1 MIANM
6 KKIMALL
13 LAVIMLLGMLPTAF
27 AAGSEYLDQSGN
39 PVEGLMEAIEGKRHW
54 LENTDPM
61 PVVKTE
67 GEGEVTLSN
76 GAISRTFAIPEKGGT
91 GFYTKSYAN
100 TYIGKELVNGSNTPE
115 VILSLYNKPY
125 EEVYNRKKIIDNT
138 PGYYFIGGENAAENT
153 FAFDSYEIRS
163 ITADD
168 VQFQWKKN
176 AHSYSD
182 PAAEDWP
189 PKGMHAEFNF
199 VAPSS
204 FPADYQGLQV
214 KVIYEMYDNCAVMKK
229 RVEIV
234 NTKDTMV
241 MIGGLA
247 PEVLSANGNDNM
259 KELML
264 IQSDFTTE
272 TTSSNH
278 PKEKCLCQKEPDGS
292 PFKALGGDRRHI
304 CYDLGPAYEISTDP
318 GKAAADRFI
327 SFNTYE
333 LIYSTYWLEQ
343 RALEEEGYYRKMFPW
358 ITDNPLTYHCTDY
371 LTKEEIDM
379 AVEGGFDM
387 IIHSY
392 NADGSSDEKQMLAR
406 DQKTLDKYKELVDYA
421 HSRGIEV
428 GMYQGHHK
436 LNQYG
441 SKYKPD
447 GKPKDL
453 TYGGND
459 GGKYGVFC
467 MASAAF
473 DDYWDNFR
481 YFVEYTGLDCI
492 EIDGAYGSWDC
503 LNGEDHINE
512 DKETDPDPNGV
523 DKTTGDASKYRVHH
537 GYFDSKV
544 VQWENITRELCETFR
559 EMDTYIRVPS
569 WWYAIGGNKNTIG
582 YEEIAWSQPRQEQLI
597 YGRQMIYN
605 AGYARTMSMCWSHI
619 PFSQYHG
626 GGDSAAF
633 LPFSEKIDDYN
644 WVVAQNVGN
653 GVTSDFRG
661 KDLYDETVLPILT
674 RWVNFFD
681 RYRGI
686 VNSDMVHISQ
696 ARSNDN
702 PLRTGKMDTLYHVNA
717 NNEGEKGLL
726 WVYNQTDE
734 ERTEI
739 ITVPMYYTGLTE
751 LSYPSYPLP
760 GSMGK
765 NVKSYSGGSG
775 KYGWLPKVRDYTLP
789 DVTGETTG
797 RAAFLQEGSKLQVLD
812 IDSNGNAQLSV
823 TLAPMSFTYYTIY
836 DPTEAPAVEMD
847 IGAVTGLTGES
858 QSSGV
863 ALTWNADA
871 SVSVKVNGVVD
882 TDSTE
887 IITGYRIYRDGELI
901 GTSLTNAFT
910 DTSVLEE
917 LTAYTYT
924 VKALVGVQEGAASD
938 EAQVTTG
945 ADTTP
950 PELLSVSSSGNKL
963 VLTFSEV
970 MAKAAAETLA
980 NYTLDQ
986 NVKVTG
992 AALSADGK
1000 TVTLT
1005 VEGMESQKQY
1015 TLTVKNLTDNA
1026 KTPNPMADTEWTFIN
1041 GYLAYYP
1048 MDGEELINSFSDSVA
1063 NTQNVTYTA
1072 STGRDGC
1079 VYLNKKD
1086 KAYADLGYG
1095 WFSGSTDYSLALSVW
1110 PKDLSSAR
1118 QAVLSSGQNGEPGD
1132 DFGIY
1137 LLAGKVV
1144 FTTSDASG
1152 EKVVELSSKKVLDA
1166 DAWSRIM
1173 VTRSGDEFALYVN
1186 GELQEKVEKA
1196 GFPTYESKNA
1206 ILLGAEVAYGG
1217 GDQTSY
1223 LWGRVD
1229 ELVAYSNALSA
1240 DAVTKDYDSYSPYTA
1255 VRPLIYMDFETAGTG
1270 KVINLADGK
1279 EFTVLGNPQTETSFN
1294 DSTALKLEND
1304 AKTSS
1309 TYINMGQDY
1318 ALGGEFTLSAWINV
1332 NCDNV
1337 KQMNKLICRGLVG
1350 NDAEAYFVSIRN
1362 QGYNI
1367 RMANK
1372 DKSALSKLETE
1383 NDTSKGY
1390 FPSKEWAHLTV
1401 ICDGTTIRAY
1411 CNGKP
1416 AALTSKVTGALNLR
1430 SNTRDLL
1437 IGGAKKNKDGVSL
1450 QVDHFFNGSMDEFY
1464 LFDAALSEADIQDL
1478 MGSNTPVD
1486 KSKLQSLYDQYAEAE
1501 QGSYTDASWKA
1512 LQDALAK
1519 AEEVL
1524 QDKDA
1529 DQVTVNEAYNL
1540 LQEAVNGLQQEVEE
1554 ALNWIAWDDEKDNSR
1569 GWVRGEVW
1577 PVTVEDGVEVYTS
1590 AESDAQVANNK
1601 SATKMWRVMVL
1612 EGSEA
1617 TEGSMEVEFKIPNGV
1632 EAGLMFNAPTD
1643 ISTIDAVR
1651 QSTRVYF
1658 KQTQWFTNRSG
1669 IKDFQMKGHLS
1680 ATVADGNWH
1689 KLKVIYKAG
1698 WVGFYLDDVLIQT
1711 IENENI
1717 LTGAN
1722 VGLYSNPKDQ
1732 GDGVAKFRNFK
1743 VLKPAQA
1750 TEHTVTYTLTNLT
1763 AEGTK
1768 TVKEGESL
1776 TATLTAESGYT
1787 LPDTITVTMGG
1798 QALTEGYTYDKS
1810 NGTVT
1815 VANVTG
1821 DVVITAAGAKILSS
1835 AAEILEFVIAGGST
1849 QINGTAISV
1858 TMPYGTD
1865 VTNLTPTITV
1875 SENAA
1880 VVPGSGVPQN
1890 FTAPVSYTVTAEDG
1904 TTKTYTVTVVVA
1916 EPDTYAITAA
1926 QTSNGTVATEPT
1938 SAAADTKV
1946 QITVTPKDGY
1956 QLKEGTL
1963 KAYKTGEPDTE
1974 VAIENNAF
1982 TMPAYAV
1989 TVTAEFE
1996 AIKYTVTYKLNGGSN
2011 AAGNPTWYTVE
2022 EGFTLADPTKT
2033 GYNFTGWTYDG
2044 VASPVKNVTIEA
2056 GTTGNLTFTANWEE
2070 NASSGGDPDP
2080 VTSYTIT
2087 VTQGVGGKISPST
2100 SSVVEGSDKNFTITA
2115 NEGYRI
2121 SDVLVDGRSV
2131 GAVST
2136 YTFKNVTAKHSIT
2149 AKFEKVEGITN
2160 VGGFID
2166 VKSTD
2171 WFAKAVQYAVDEG
2184 LMNGTSSNTFTP
2196 NGDTT
2201 RGMIVTILYRQA
2213 GSPRVKSDKATWW
2226 SDARVWA
2233 MECGVSDGTNMEK
2246 PITRE
2251 QLATMLYRY
2260 AELNGKDVSKRTSLD
2275 SFKDGDKVSTYAV
2288 DALKWAVAEG
2298 IVTGKTGGFIDP
2310 QAGAT
2315 RAETATMLMRFCE
2328 AFA

>member
-176 AHSYSD
+176 SHSYSD

-633 LPFSEKIDDYN
+633 LPFGEKIDDYN

-696 ARSNDN
+696 ARSEDN

-765 NVKSYSGGSG
+765 NVKSYKGGSGG

-789 DVTGETTG
+789 DVTGEITG
-797 RAAFLQEGSKLQVLD
+797 QAAFLQEGSKLQVLD

-882 TDSTE
+882 KDSTE

-901 GTSLTNAFT
+901 GTALTNAFT

-917 LTAYTYT
+917 LTTYTYT

-938 EAQVTTG
+938 AAQVTTG

-1152 EKVVELSSKKVLDA
+1152 EQVVELSSKKVLDA

-1173 VTRSGDEFALYVN
+1173 VTRSGDKFALYVN

-1255 VRPLIYMDFETAGTG
+1255 VRPLIYMDFETADTG

-1309 TYINMGQDY
+1309 TYINMGQGY

-1350 NDAEAYFVSIRN
+1350 NDAEAYYVCIRN

-1367 RMANK
+1367 RVANK
-1372 DKSALSKLETE
+1372 DKSALTKYETE
-1383 NDTSKGY
+1383 KDNSKGY

-1411 CNGKP
+1411 CNGEP
-1416 AALTSKVTGALNLR
+1416 AALTSNVKGALNLR

-1437 IGGAKKNKDGVSL
+1437 IGGAKKNSDGVSL

-1478 MGSNTPVD
+1478 MRSNTPVD
-1486 KSKLQSLYDQYAEAE
+1486 KSNLQSLYDKYAEAE
-1501 QGSYTDASWKA
+1501 QGSYTDASWNA

-1519 AEEVL
+1519 AEKVL

-1529 DQVTVNEAYNL
+1529 DQETVNEAYNL
-1540 LQEAVNGLQQEVEE
+1540 LQKAVNGLQQE
-1554 ALNWIAWDDEKDNSR
+1554 
-1569 GWVRGEVW
+1569 G
-1577 PVTVEDGVEVYTS
+1577 
-1590 AESDAQVANNK
+1590 
-1601 SATKMWRVMVL
+1601 
-1612 EGSEA
+1612 
-1617 TEGSMEVEFKIPNGV
+1617 
-1632 EAGLMFNAPTD
+1632 
-1643 ISTIDAVR
+1643 
-1651 QSTRVYF
+1651 
-1658 KQTQWFTNRSG
+1658 
-1669 IKDFQMKGHLS
+1669 
-1680 ATVADGNWH
+1680 
-1689 KLKVIYKAG
+1689 
-1698 WVGFYLDDVLIQT
+1698 
-1711 IENENI
+1711 
-1717 LTGAN
+1717 
-1722 VGLYSNPKDQ
+1722 
-1732 GDGVAKFRNFK
+1732 
-1743 VLKPAQA
+1743 
-1750 TEHTVTYTLTNLT
+1750 
-1763 AEGTK
+1763 
-1768 TVKEGESL
+1768 
-1776 TATLTAESGYT
+1776 
-1787 LPDTITVTMGG
+1787 
-1798 QALTEGYTYDKS
+1798 
-1810 NGTVT
+1810 
-1815 VANVTG
+1815 
-1821 DVVITAAGAKILSS
+1821 
-1835 AAEILEFVIAGGST
+1835 
-1849 QINGTAISV
+1849 
-1858 TMPYGTD
+1858 
-1865 VTNLTPTITV
+1865 
-1875 SENAA
+1875 
-1880 VVPGSGVPQN
+1880 
-1890 FTAPVSYTVTAEDG
+1890 
-1904 TTKTYTVTVVVA
+1904 
-1916 EPDTYAITAA
+1916 
-1926 QTSNGTVATEPT
+1926 
-1938 SAAADTKV
+1938 
-1946 QITVTPKDGY
+1946 
-1956 QLKEGTL
+1956 
-1963 KAYKTGEPDTE
+1963 
-1974 VAIENNAF
+1974 
-1982 TMPAYAV
+1982 
-1989 TVTAEFE
+1989 
-1996 AIKYTVTYKLNGGSN
+1996 
-2011 AAGNPTWYTVE
+2011 
-2022 EGFTLADPTKT
+2022 
-2033 GYNFTGWTYDG
+2033 
-2044 VASPVKNVTIEA
+2044 
-2056 GTTGNLTFTANWEE
+2056 
-2070 NASSGGDPDP
+2070 
-2080 VTSYTIT
+2080 
-2087 VTQGVGGKISPST
+2087 
-2100 SSVVEGSDKNFTITA
+2100 
-2115 NEGYRI
+2115 
-2121 SDVLVDGRSV
+2121 
-2131 GAVST
+2131 
-2136 YTFKNVTAKHSIT
+2136 
-2149 AKFEKVEGITN
+2149 FEKVEGITN

>member
-1 MIANM
+1 MPVPHFNIKITQRSKGKSAVAGAAYQAGEKLFSEYDQKTKNYTCKKEVVYTEIMLPPNAPPEYADRAALWNSVEEIEKQWNSQLARRFVAALPREVPMELLPQMVKEYCEEHFVSKGMCCDFAIHDPDPPGHNPHCHFMLTMRAIDENGKWLPKSRKVYDLDENGERIKLPSGRWKSHKEDTVDWNEQYHAEEWRHGWEVVQNKYLELAGSPERIDMRSYERQGLDIIPTVHMGTAVSALERKGIATNIGNLNRDIKAANRM
-6 KKIMALL
+6 MNAIRSTIKNLRDWIADILEATKEVLAENEAAKKNASPN
-13 LAVIMLLGMLPTAF
+13 LAVLLRDYLNLRKAERSEWSRYGQQKGTTDDLKTISQATVYLQRHELFTLEDLDIALQGVSEKATAIREDMQK
-27 AAGSEYLDQSGN
+27 AANRMKAITAIQTAVADCEKHKAVHDKYIKIGWKIRKEAYLDQSGN

-633 LPFSEKIDDYN
+633 LPFGEKIDDYN

-696 ARSNDN
+696 ARSEDN

-765 NVKSYSGGSG
+765 NVKSYKGGSGG

-789 DVTGETTG
+789 DVTGEITG
-797 RAAFLQEGSKLQVLD
+797 QAAFLQEGSKLQVLD

-882 TDSTE
+882 KDSTE

-901 GTSLTNAFT
+901 GTALTNAFT

-917 LTAYTYT
+917 LTTYTYT

-938 EAQVTTG
+938 AAQVTTG

-1152 EKVVELSSKKVLDA
+1152 EQVVELSSKKVLDA

-1173 VTRSGDEFALYVN
+1173 VTRSGDKFALYVN

-1255 VRPLIYMDFETAGTG
+1255 VRPLIYMDFETADTG

-1304 AKTSS
+1304 GKTSS
-1309 TYINMGQDY
+1309 TYINMGQGY

-1350 NDAEAYFVSIRN
+1350 NDAEAYYVCIRN

-1367 RMANK
+1367 RVANK
-1372 DKSALSKLETE
+1372 DKSALTKYETE
-1383 NDTSKGY
+1383 KDNSKGY

-1411 CNGKP
+1411 CNGEP
-1416 AALTSKVTGALNLR
+1416 AALTSNVKGALNLR

-1437 IGGAKKNKDGVSL
+1437 IGGAKKNSDGVSL

-1478 MGSNTPVD
+1478 MRSNTPVD
-1486 KSKLQSLYDQYAEAE
+1486 KSNLQSLYDKYAEAE
-1501 QGSYTDASWKA
+1501 QGSYTDASWNA

-1519 AEEVL
+1519 AEKVL

-1529 DQVTVNEAYNL
+1529 DQETVNEAYNL
-1540 LQEAVNGLQQEVEE
+1540 LQKAVNGLQQE
-1554 ALNWIAWDDEKDNSR
+1554 
-1569 GWVRGEVW
+1569 G
-1577 PVTVEDGVEVYTS
+1577 
-1590 AESDAQVANNK
+1590 
-1601 SATKMWRVMVL
+1601 
-1612 EGSEA
+1612 
-1617 TEGSMEVEFKIPNGV
+1617 
-1632 EAGLMFNAPTD
+1632 
-1643 ISTIDAVR
+1643 
-1651 QSTRVYF
+1651 
-1658 KQTQWFTNRSG
+1658 
-1669 IKDFQMKGHLS
+1669 
-1680 ATVADGNWH
+1680 
-1689 KLKVIYKAG
+1689 
-1698 WVGFYLDDVLIQT
+1698 
-1711 IENENI
+1711 
-1717 LTGAN
+1717 
-1722 VGLYSNPKDQ
+1722 
-1732 GDGVAKFRNFK
+1732 
-1743 VLKPAQA
+1743 
-1750 TEHTVTYTLTNLT
+1750 
-1763 AEGTK
+1763 
-1768 TVKEGESL
+1768 
-1776 TATLTAESGYT
+1776 
-1787 LPDTITVTMGG
+1787 
-1798 QALTEGYTYDKS
+1798 
-1810 NGTVT
+1810 
-1815 VANVTG
+1815 
-1821 DVVITAAGAKILSS
+1821 
-1835 AAEILEFVIAGGST
+1835 
-1849 QINGTAISV
+1849 
-1858 TMPYGTD
+1858 
-1865 VTNLTPTITV
+1865 
-1875 SENAA
+1875 
-1880 VVPGSGVPQN
+1880 
-1890 FTAPVSYTVTAEDG
+1890 
-1904 TTKTYTVTVVVA
+1904 
-1916 EPDTYAITAA
+1916 
-1926 QTSNGTVATEPT
+1926 
-1938 SAAADTKV
+1938 
-1946 QITVTPKDGY
+1946 
-1956 QLKEGTL
+1956 
-1963 KAYKTGEPDTE
+1963 
-1974 VAIENNAF
+1974 
-1982 TMPAYAV
+1982 
-1989 TVTAEFE
+1989 
-1996 AIKYTVTYKLNGGSN
+1996 
-2011 AAGNPTWYTVE
+2011 
-2022 EGFTLADPTKT
+2022 
-2033 GYNFTGWTYDG
+2033 
-2044 VASPVKNVTIEA
+2044 
-2056 GTTGNLTFTANWEE
+2056 
-2070 NASSGGDPDP
+2070 
-2080 VTSYTIT
+2080 
-2087 VTQGVGGKISPST
+2087 
-2100 SSVVEGSDKNFTITA
+2100 
-2115 NEGYRI
+2115 
-2121 SDVLVDGRSV
+2121 
-2131 GAVST
+2131 
-2136 YTFKNVTAKHSIT
+2136 
-2149 AKFEKVEGITN
+2149 FEKVEGITN

>member
-1 MIANM
+1 
-6 KKIMALL
+6 
-13 LAVIMLLGMLPTAF
+13 
-27 AAGSEYLDQSGN
+27 
-39 PVEGLMEAIEGKRHW
+39 
-54 LENTDPM
+54 
-61 PVVKTE
+61 
-67 GEGEVTLSN
+67 
-76 GAISRTFAIPEKGGT
+76 
-91 GFYTKSYAN
+91 
-100 TYIGKELVNGSNTPE
+100 
-115 VILSLYNKPY
+115 
-125 EEVYNRKKIIDNT
+125 
-138 PGYYFIGGENAAENT
+138 
-153 FAFDSYEIRS
+153 
-163 ITADD
+163 
-168 VQFQWKKN
+168 
-176 AHSYSD
+176 
-182 PAAEDWP
+182 
-189 PKGMHAEFNF
+189 
-199 VAPSS
+199 
-204 FPADYQGLQV
+204 
-214 KVIYEMYDNCAVMKK
+214 
-229 RVEIV
+229 
-234 NTKDTMV
+234 
-241 MIGGLA
+241 
-247 PEVLSANGNDNM
+247 
-259 KELML
+259 
-264 IQSDFTTE
+264 
-272 TTSSNH
+272 
-278 PKEKCLCQKEPDGS
+278 
-292 PFKALGGDRRHI
+292 
-304 CYDLGPAYEISTDP
+304 
-318 GKAAADRFI
+318 
-327 SFNTYE
+327 
-333 LIYSTYWLEQ
+333 
-343 RALEEEGYYRKMFPW
+343 MFPW

-633 LPFSEKIDDYN
+633 LPFGEKIDDYN

-696 ARSNDN
+696 ARSEDN

-765 NVKSYSGGSG
+765 NVKSYKGGSGG

-789 DVTGETTG
+789 DVTGEITG
-797 RAAFLQEGSKLQVLD
+797 QAAFLQEGSKLQVLD

-882 TDSTE
+882 KDSTE

-901 GTSLTNAFT
+901 GTALTNAFT

-917 LTAYTYT
+917 LTTYTYT

-938 EAQVTTG
+938 AAQVTTG

-1152 EKVVELSSKKVLDA
+1152 EQVVELSSKKVLDA

-1173 VTRSGDEFALYVN
+1173 VTRSGDKFALYVN

-1229 ELVAYSNALSA
+1229 ELVAYSN
-1240 DAVTKDYDSYSPYTA
+1240 
-1255 VRPLIYMDFETAGTG
+1255 
-1270 KVINLADGK
+1270 
-1279 EFTVLGNPQTETSFN
+1279 
-1294 DSTALKLEND
+1294 
-1304 AKTSS
+1304 
-1309 TYINMGQDY
+1309 
-1318 ALGGEFTLSAWINV
+1318 
-1332 NCDNV
+1332 
-1337 KQMNKLICRGLVG
+1337 
-1350 NDAEAYFVSIRN
+1350 
-1362 QGYNI
+1362 
-1367 RMANK
+1367 
-1372 DKSALSKLETE
+1372 
-1383 NDTSKGY
+1383 
-1390 FPSKEWAHLTV
+1390 
-1401 ICDGTTIRAY
+1401 
-1411 CNGKP
+1411 
-1416 AALTSKVTGALNLR
+1416 
-1430 SNTRDLL
+1430 
-1437 IGGAKKNKDGVSL
+1437 
-1450 QVDHFFNGSMDEFY
+1450 
-1464 LFDAALSEADIQDL
+1464 
-1478 MGSNTPVD
+1478 
-1486 KSKLQSLYDQYAEAE
+1486 LQSLYDKYAEAE
-1501 QGSYTDASWKA
+1501 QGSYTDASWNA

-1519 AEEVL
+1519 AEKVL

-1529 DQVTVNEAYNL
+1529 DQETVNEAYNL
-1540 LQEAVNGLQQEVEE
+1540 LQKAVNGLQQE
-1554 ALNWIAWDDEKDNSR
+1554 
-1569 GWVRGEVW
+1569 G
-1577 PVTVEDGVEVYTS
+1577 
-1590 AESDAQVANNK
+1590 
-1601 SATKMWRVMVL
+1601 
-1612 EGSEA
+1612 
-1617 TEGSMEVEFKIPNGV
+1617 
-1632 EAGLMFNAPTD
+1632 
-1643 ISTIDAVR
+1643 
-1651 QSTRVYF
+1651 
-1658 KQTQWFTNRSG
+1658 
-1669 IKDFQMKGHLS
+1669 
-1680 ATVADGNWH
+1680 
-1689 KLKVIYKAG
+1689 
-1698 WVGFYLDDVLIQT
+1698 
-1711 IENENI
+1711 
-1717 LTGAN
+1717 
-1722 VGLYSNPKDQ
+1722 
-1732 GDGVAKFRNFK
+1732 
-1743 VLKPAQA
+1743 
-1750 TEHTVTYTLTNLT
+1750 
-1763 AEGTK
+1763 
-1768 TVKEGESL
+1768 
-1776 TATLTAESGYT
+1776 
-1787 LPDTITVTMGG
+1787 
-1798 QALTEGYTYDKS
+1798 
-1810 NGTVT
+1810 
-1815 VANVTG
+1815 
-1821 DVVITAAGAKILSS
+1821 
-1835 AAEILEFVIAGGST
+1835 
-1849 QINGTAISV
+1849 
-1858 TMPYGTD
+1858 
-1865 VTNLTPTITV
+1865 
-1875 SENAA
+1875 
-1880 VVPGSGVPQN
+1880 
-1890 FTAPVSYTVTAEDG
+1890 
-1904 TTKTYTVTVVVA
+1904 
-1916 EPDTYAITAA
+1916 
-1926 QTSNGTVATEPT
+1926 
-1938 SAAADTKV
+1938 
-1946 QITVTPKDGY
+1946 
-1956 QLKEGTL
+1956 
-1963 KAYKTGEPDTE
+1963 
-1974 VAIENNAF
+1974 
-1982 TMPAYAV
+1982 
-1989 TVTAEFE
+1989 
-1996 AIKYTVTYKLNGGSN
+1996 
-2011 AAGNPTWYTVE
+2011 
-2022 EGFTLADPTKT
+2022 
-2033 GYNFTGWTYDG
+2033 
-2044 VASPVKNVTIEA
+2044 
-2056 GTTGNLTFTANWEE
+2056 
-2070 NASSGGDPDP
+2070 
-2080 VTSYTIT
+2080 
-2087 VTQGVGGKISPST
+2087 
-2100 SSVVEGSDKNFTITA
+2100 
-2115 NEGYRI
+2115 
-2121 SDVLVDGRSV
+2121 
-2131 GAVST
+2131 
-2136 YTFKNVTAKHSIT
+2136 
-2149 AKFEKVEGITN
+2149 FEKVEGITN